1 MHHSTGKILANNMI
15 VKVKRID
22 KSLPLP
28 IYHTKGSVGCDLYA
42 RVTTKIKPKSLGK
55 IPTNVIIQT
64 PVGFMFMLASRG
76 STPFKKGLMPA
87 NGVGIGDQDFC
98 GEEDEYL
105 AAVYNFTNKTVVV
118 EKGERIAQGIFI
130 PVEIVKWKEVGSVE
144 KVSRGGFGSTGGH
157 KK

>member
-1 MHHSTGKILANNMI
+1 MLVKI
-15 VKVKRID
+15 KRID
-22 KSLPLP
+22 KSIPLP
-28 IYHTKGSVGCDLYA
+28 EYQTKGSVGCDLHA

-64 PVGFMFMLASRG
+64 PPGFMFMLASRG

-105 AAVYNFTNKTVVV
+105 TAVYNFTNKTVVV

-130 PVEIVKWKEVGSVE
+130 PVEVVKWKEVDSM
-144 KVSRGGFGSTGGH
+144 KHNTTRGGFGSTGGH
-157 KK
+157 KVRIKGKG

>member
-1 MHHSTGKILANNMI
+1 MI
-15 VKVKRID
+15 VKIKRID
-22 KSLPLP
+22 KKLPLP
-28 IYHTKGSVGCDLYA
+28 LYHTKGSVGCDLIA

-64 PVGFMFMLASRG
+64 PKGFMFMLASRG
-76 STPFKKGLMPA
+76 STPYKKGLMPA

-105 AAVYNFTNKTVVV
+105 AAVYNFTNKTVIV

-130 PVEIVKWKEVGSVE
+130 PVKIVKWKEVKSM
-144 KVSRGGFGSTGGH
+144 KHNTSRGGFGSTGGH
-157 KK
+157 KKVKSAK